1 MSTPP
6 NRPIRS
12 ADVPWSSFDHGDVF
26 SIRYR
31 QLSAATPP
39 QPYKIGV
46 VIEELAPGKQN
57 CPAHYHLHEEEHVL
71 ILEGALTV
79 RVGKAHYMS

>member
-46 VIEELAPGKQN
+46 VIEELARESRTARRIIICMKKSMCSFWKG
-57 CPAHYHLHEEEHVL
+57 
-71 ILEGALTV
+71 
-79 RVGKAHYMS
+79 R